1 MKGMPTEKERVMKK
15 VLEHLSKLSG
25 RIKLA
30 EDIADAHH
38 TRRGRHEP
46 RATTKKGFAGRLVR
60 NGISALVIGS
70 VAAAGF
76 RRRRAKHQGRSVAR
90 R

>member
-30 EDIADAHH
+30 ENIADAHH

-46 RATTKKGFAGRLVR
+46 EATTKKGFAGRLVR

>member
-1 MKGMPTEKERVMKK
+1 MKK

-30 EDIADAHH
+30 EDIAAPHK
-38 TRRGRHEP
+38 RRGRHEP
-46 RATTKKGFAGRLVR
+46 EATTKKGFAGRLVR
-60 NGISALVIGS
+60 NGIPALVIGS

-76 RRRRAKHQGRSVAR
+76 RRRRAKHQGH
-90 R
+90 